1 VTVRDVDGRKR
12 LVFRANP
19 RNDALRFRKRDERID
34 QDCFSFSCKKRNG
47 ARRERRLPA
56 IVPGW
61 HETYDWLV
69 GAYENV
75 KVDRHV
81 NLPFPSPSGCRAA
94 FLGVALLAAAIAIG
108 APTLASA
115 QEQVSSADTG
125 NVAVTRLDRETYT
138 LATMRQQIPQDTIA
152 VVPIE
157 GLDGVQR
164 QMLLGD
170 LTPPRAAALRNA
182 LSQAVVA
189 TEDRPNGISEDQETL
204 ADYLTSVGINPD
216 RVVAVS
222 IARNADRENPPVT
235 VYYRAHRSAS

>member
-1 VTVRDVDGRKR
+1 MK
-12 LVFRANP
+12 
-19 RNDALRFRKRDERID
+19 
-34 QDCFSFSCKKRNG
+34 
-47 ARRERRLPA
+47 
-56 IVPGW
+56 
-61 HETYDWLV
+61 H
-69 GAYENV
+69 NV
-75 KVDRHV
+75 
-81 NLPFPSPSGCRAA
+81 
-94 FLGVALLAAAIAIG
+94 GVALLAAAIAIG

-235 VYYRAHRSAS
+235 VYYRAHHAAS